1 MKSRSWKT
9 TLGGLLALIGANLA
23 LFWPEHCAKLGGFL
37 AALGSGVGLLF
48 ARDNNKTSAQV
59 GAGGPG
65 AANRVPIQ
73 KLGVSLV
80 AGGLLA
86 AGLVGV
92 GVAGSGCALFRPDS
106 TQGEKARVVEG
117 LCYSAASIG
126 TTAALEQ
133 NPDWRPDFLAA
144 YETLQIT
151 LTRGMISG
159 ALLREIVASLPVKEL
174 KSPTARV
181 AVESATMLF
190 DTVTGRPYSLEEA
203 PLLKAAAEGI
213 RNGMKVGLAATQK
226 VKAK

>member
-1 MKSRSWKT
+1 MKSLSWKT
-9 TLGGLLALIGANLA
+9 TVGGLLALIGANLA

-37 AALGSGVGLLF
+37 AALGSGLGLLF
-48 ARDNNKTSAQV
+48 ARDNDKSSEDV
-59 GAGGPG
+59 GAGAGS
-65 AANRVPIQ
+65 AVPMK
-73 KLGVSLV
+73 KLGVPLF
-80 AGGLLA
+80 AALLLA